1 MKWYCSRNIW
11 ICLSACL
18 CFHADSFQAA
28 RVNYTLFKNVKF
40 GGVHSS
46 AHFSA

>member
-11 ICLSACL
+11 IACL